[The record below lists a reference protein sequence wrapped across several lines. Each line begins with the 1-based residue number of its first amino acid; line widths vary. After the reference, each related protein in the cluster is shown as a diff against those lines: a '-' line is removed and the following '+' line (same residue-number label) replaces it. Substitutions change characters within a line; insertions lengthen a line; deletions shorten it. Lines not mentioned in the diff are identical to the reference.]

1 MHTSAKLAVIFIEE
15 RVGKSPHVLAH
26 HGAKLFLEVALT
38 IWEKH
43 YRSADEKKTLFTF
56 SQIIFRHESPAGNV
70 APQQSNVSSAHSTG
84 HGVALD
90 N

>member
-43 YRSADEKKTLFTF
+43 YRSADEEKIPFMHTVLKL
-56 SQIIFRHESPAGNV
+56 IICGA
-70 APQQSNVSSAHSTG
+70 QTIG
-84 HGVALD
+84 H
-90 N
+90 

>member
-26 HGAKLFLEVALT
+26 HGAKLFLEVAQFGKSTTEVQTRRKSPL
-38 IWEKH
+38 W
-43 YRSADEKKTLFTF
+43 F
-56 SQIIFRHESPAGNV
+56 SQIIFRHESPTGKV
-70 APQQSNVSSAHSTG
+70 APQQSNVSTAPSTG
-84 HGVALD
+84 YCVACD